1 MSKIYPHA
9 NYVAPRK
16 QLQRALANPTRGRF
30 IWVIGPSGV
39 GKTTLRRSI
48 LRSMC
53 GDPRL
58 WGAGNIPVIEKF
70 ALLPSKAYFNSLWLA
85 QSLVRELFVP
95 NVNWLRDDDD
105 LENPTFLAV
114 KAAIEQGHQPL
125 QGVSLPKGPEPAM
138 WEHFQRLA
146 PERKVWLAAID
157 QAHALCTNHRNKDPA
172 DHILNLL
179 SILDVTDMNI
189 LLSGVHGAADLWAAR
204 PEVRRRSTVI
214 WMPPYSHER
223 PGDRDPFLTLLRTLG
238 EGYTFSRP
246 GLLFDMAAEL
256 MAASAGIFGVLKKI
270 LIDAKERADFAG
282 RRAITKG
289 DVTASYY
296 GNRDFTKMLD
306 DVAFFEEVMR
316 SADIS
321 SLAKDV
327 ASAWG
332 IKPKSKTK
340 KPADDVGPDKEAA

>member
-1 MSKIYPHA
+1 MATVLPHA
-9 NYVAPRK
+9 NYVEPRK
-16 QLQRALANPTRGRF
+16 LLQKALANPKRGRF

-53 GDPRL
+53 GNPAL

-70 ALLPSKAYFNSLWLA
+70 ALLPNKAYFNSLWLA

-114 KAAIEQGHQPL
+114 TSEIQRAHRSLHGAL
-125 QGVSLPKGPEPAM
+125 LPKGSEPAM

-146 PERKVWLAAID
+146 PQRKVWLTAID

-179 SILDVTDMNI
+179 SILDVTDMNF

-204 PEVRRRSTVI
+204 PEVRRRSKVI
-214 WMPPYSHER
+214 WMPPYSYER
-223 PGDRDPFLTLLRTLG
+223 RDDREPFLRLLRTLG
-238 EGYTFSRP
+238 EGYTFSKP
-246 GLLFDMAAEL
+246 SLLFDMAAEL

-270 LIDAKERADFAG
+270 LVDAKERADFAD

-289 DVTASYY
+289 DITASYY
-296 GNRDFTKMLD
+296 GSRDFKKMWD
-306 DVAFFEEVMR
+306 DVGFFEDVMK
-316 SADIS
+316 SADTS
-321 SLAKDV
+321 SIAKNV

-332 IKPKSKTK
+332 IERKPKAK
-340 KPADDVGPDKEAA
+340 KPTNDVGPDKEAA